1 MDNDIVEA
9 FRRGQIQ
16 LPVEGK
22 CAAGGAAAPAGF
34 LGADGNACDGTVRGW
49 QHRFIVSNAIQKNG
63 TKPFDRFLLDRNFFF
78 VRKVRRSGFP
88 LLSFLCLRSHMGENP
103 GSVRLQK
110 FLQLILSAEQR
121 NPHLQRRV
129 RADDDCKRFS
139 AAADQSVRNGSS
151 IRSGNTIRSG
161 NSIRSGSSIRNG
173 SGCSVPDCQEKR
185 TGFCESG
192 RSRHGNTSVKTC
204 EQKYLKASLQPLL
217 QKPFGTGKP

>member
-1 MDNDIVEA
+1 MNEMAQLMDNDIVEA

-34 LGADGNACDGTVRGW
+34 LGADGNARDGTVRGW
-49 QHRFIVSNAIQKNG
+49 QHRFIVSNAIQENG
-63 TKPFDRFLLDRNFFF
+63 TKPFDRFLLDRDFFF

-88 LLSFLCLRSHMGENP
+88 LLSFLCLRSHVGEDP

-110 FLQLILSAEQR
+110 FLQLILSAAQR

-129 RADDDCKRFS
+129 RANDDCKRFS
-139 AAADQSVRNGSS
+139 AAADQSVRNGD
-151 IRSGNTIRSG
+151 
-161 NSIRSGSSIRNG
+161 SIRSGSSVRSGSCIRSG
-173 SGCSVPDCQEKR
+173 SGGSVPDCQEKR

-192 RSRHGNTSVKTC
+192 RSGHGSTSVKNMRTKIS
-204 EQKYLKASLQPLL
+204 ESKINNEEIISR
-217 QKPFGTGKP
+217 